1 MHPSFSWAVTSTSLD
16 PCTFHHLSPS
26 KNPFG
31 PHPMLHCCRRTPCSR
46 GSWWWI
52 CDPKKTGRVL
62 QTWNWWP
69 SSCTVALSMAGRGGR
84 PCLRRYVANVL
95 YSGAQ
100 WPKDCNTS
108 SGETPLPPQGKI
120 HFPIRNS
127 IRNLNAV
134 KLWQI
139 MPIVRFTQFYYDIF
153 WVNWYTDKLAEP
165 RIFCTKWWF
174 LYCRTSA
181 VISGM
186 GPTNLKSTPIC
197 RIHFVYRR

>member
-1 MHPSFSWAVTSTSLD
+1 
-16 PCTFHHLSPS
+16 
-26 KNPFG
+26 
-31 PHPMLHCCRRTPCSR
+31 
-46 GSWWWI
+46 
-52 CDPKKTGRVL
+52 
-62 QTWNWWP
+62 
-69 SSCTVALSMAGRGGR
+69 
-84 PCLRRYVANVL
+84 
-95 YSGAQ
+95 
-100 WPKDCNTS
+100 
-108 SGETPLPPQGKI
+108 
-120 HFPIRNS
+120 
-127 IRNLNAV
+127 
-134 KLWQI
+134 LWQI